1 MTGALSAFRNRLGS
15 LALVGLLAGC
25 QGEAGEAPDA
35 APAPAVA
42 IAVDALSIAAD
53 GAGSGVRASGIVAY
67 KREAALGFGA
77 PGQIETLSVD
87 AGDRVA
93 AGQVIATLR
102 KISAGADEAESAL
115 ARQTAQQNFDRVT
128 RLFEAGAASQA
139 ELDNARLA
147 LERTRERISIVAP
160 SGGVVL
166 AREAEP
172 GQTVSAGQPVV
183 IIGENRAGLIVR
195 ASMTPAEVAQVKV
208 GDTASVLIEKRAP
221 VSGTVLR
228 IAPRGSMSG
237 TFEVEI
243 GVSGVEGL
251 RAGEVA
257 EISLAAHA
265 APAEAAPGNFVIPAI
280 ALIDARA
287 DQGVVFVIDADGKAR
302 RRAVE
307 TGGVTDA
314 GVSILKGLVAGD
326 RVITRGA
333 SMVRD
338 GDIVKVAGE

>member
-1 MTGALSAFRNRLGS
+1 MTGALSACRIRLGS
-15 LALVGLLAGC
+15 LLMLGVLAGC
-25 QGEAGEAPDA
+25 QGEAGETPDA
-35 APAPAVA
+35 APAPAAA
-42 IAVDALSIAAD
+42 IAVEALSIAAD
-53 GAGSGVRASGIVAY
+53 GAGSGVRASGLVAY
-67 KREAALGFGA
+67 KREATLGFGA

-128 RLFEAGAASQA
+128 RLFEAGASSQA

-195 ASMTPAEVAQVKV
+195 ASMTPAEVGQVKV

-228 IAPRGSMSG
+228 IAPRGSVSG
-237 TFEVEI
+237 TFEVEV

-257 EISLAAHA
+257 EISLAARTA
-265 APAEAAPGNFVIPAI
+265 ATDAAPGHFVIPAI

-287 DQGVVFVIDADGKAR
+287 DQGVVFVIDGDGKAR

-314 GVSILKGLVAGD
+314 GVSVLKGLVAGD
-326 RVITRGA
+326 RLITRGA

-338 GDIVKVAGE
+338 GDAVRVGGE